1 MAVDLHNGTEGSVTG
16 LMTGIF
22 NDAQELMKQQL
33 VLLRHEVKADVIKTA
48 KGGASVVAGGALCVL
63 GGLMLCFMMVYLISW
78 ATAEKVPL
86 WGCYGIVGAVIVA
99 VGGALLY
106 FGVRK
111 FQSLNPVPEQSLQ
124 ALKETMQWKTVPK

>member
-33 VLLRHEVKADVIKTA
+33 VLLRHEVKDDIRKTA
-48 KGGASVVAGGALCVL
+48 MGAGSLVAGGAICVL
-63 GGLMLCFMMVYLISW
+63 AGLMLCFMVVHLISW
-78 ATAEKVPL
+78 AAGLEL
-86 WGCYGIVGAVIVA
+86 WISYGIVGAVIA
-99 VGGALLY
+99 AIGGSLLY

-111 FQSLNPVPEQSLQ
+111 FQ
-124 ALKETMQWKTVPK
+124 

>member
-1 MAVDLHNGTEGSVTG
+1 MAVDLQNGTEGSVSG

-33 VLLRHEVKADVIKTA
+33 LLLRHEVKEDVRKTVE
-48 KGGASVVAGGALCVL
+48 GGVALVAGGATCAVA
-63 GGLMLCFMMVYLISW
+63 GLMLCFMVVYLISW
-78 ATAEKVPL
+78 AAPALPL
-86 WGCYGIVGAVIVA
+86 WVCFLIVGAVIA
-99 VGGALLY
+99 AIGGALLY

-111 FQSLNPVPEQSLQ
+111 FKTLNPVPEQSMQ

>member
-22 NDAQELMKQQL
+22 TDAQELMKQQL
-33 VLLRHEVKADVIKTA
+33 LLLRHELKEDVRKTVT
-48 KGGASVVAGGALCVL
+48 GGASLFAGGAICVL
-63 GGLMLCFMMVYLISW
+63 GALMLCFMVVHLISW
-78 ATAEKVPL
+78 AAPALPL
-86 WGCYGIVGAVIVA
+86 WVCYGIVGAVIAA

-124 ALKETMQWKTVPK
+124 ALKETMQWKTIPK

>member
-1 MAVDLHNGTEGSVTG
+1 MAVDLQNGTEGSVSG

-33 VLLRHEVKADVIKTA
+33 LLLRHEVKEDVRKTVE
-48 KGGASVVAGGALCVL
+48 GGVALVAGGVTCAVA
-63 GGLMLCFMMVYLISW
+63 GLMLCFMVVYLISW
-78 ATAEKVPL
+78 ATAERVPL
-86 WGCYGIVGAVIVA
+86 WGCYGIVGAVIAV
-99 VGGALLY
+99 VGGAFLY

>member
-22 NDAQELMKQQL
+22 TDAQELMKQQL
-33 VLLRHEVKADVIKTA
+33 LLLRHEVKDDVRKTVT
-48 KGGASVVAGGALCVL
+48 GGASLFAGGAICVL
-63 GGLMLCFMMVYLISW
+63 GALMLCFMVVHLISW
-78 ATAEKVPL
+78 AAPALPL
-86 WGCYGIVGAVIVA
+86 WVCYGIVGAVIAA

>member
-1 MAVDLHNGTEGSVTG
+1 
-16 LMTGIF
+16 
-22 NDAQELMKQQL
+22 
-33 VLLRHEVKADVIKTA
+33 
-48 KGGASVVAGGALCVL
+48 
-63 GGLMLCFMMVYLISW
+63 MMVYLIFW

>member
-1 MAVDLHNGTEGSVTG
+1 MAVDLQNGTEGSVSG

-33 VLLRHEVKADVIKTA
+33 VLLRHEVKDDIRKTA
-48 KGGASVVAGGALCVL
+48 TGAGSLVAGGAICVL
-63 GGLMLCFMMVYLISW
+63 AGLMFCLMVVYLISW
-78 ATAEKVPL
+78 AAPTLPL
-86 WGCYGIVGAVIVA
+86 WVCYGIVGAVIA
-99 VGGALLY
+99 AIGGALLY

-111 FQSLNPVPEQSLQ
+111 FQSFNPVPEQSMQ